1 MNSLR
6 SAGFKSWFSSD
17 AVHAEGCTF
26 QNSLA
31 HSKWAREM
39 KHLEV
44 QLPKRRSLKSV
55 TKQNSASNFRY
66 SVLEK
71 ITMKNELW
79 LEFWQHTRN
88 TIYFHAT
95 SPIYSHCCKIW
106 LQEHIYPLGIL
117 TQELQTWQFW
127 QPRNY
132 WQLPHQTDWKIT
144 LNWRTTKIPW
154 CHFRP
159 ESLLYTLPAQAVL
172 ASADNRFITQNTHP
186 ISQTTTF

>member
-17 AVHAEGCTF
+17 AIQAEGRTF
-26 QNSLA
+26 HNSLA

-88 TIYFHAT
+88 TIYFHAI

-117 TQELQTWQFW
+117 TRELQTCQFW
-127 QPRNY
+127 QPSNF
-132 WQLPHQTDWKIT
+132 WWLPHQTDW
-144 LNWRTTKIPW
+144 NWRTWTEGPQKSPGATSDQNP
-154 CHFRP
+154 CCTPSLHKL
-159 ESLLYTLPAQAVL
+159 SLLQQITGSLPRTRTPFL
-172 ASADNRFITQNTHP
+172 R
-186 ISQTTTF
+186 